1 MNLLLDTHILIWWL
15 EKSPR
20 IGARTR
26 KKLLDPSALLWMSAA
41 SVWEISIKSA
51 LGRLDQLDAPEV
63 WIPRLRDEWGVRPL
77 PIKIDHAMAVRTL
90 PRLHGDPFDR
100 MLVAQALC
108 EDLTLVTADRRIAA
122 YDIRTLDA
130 SQ

>member
-1 MNLLLDTHILIWWL
+1 
-15 EKSPR
+15 
-20 IGARTR
+20 
-26 KKLLDPSALLWMSAA
+26 MSAA

-63 WIPRLRDEWGVRPL
+63 WFPKLRDEWGVRPL
-77 PIKIDHAMAVRTL
+77 PITLDHALAVRTL

-108 EDLTLVTADRRIAA
+108 EDLTLVTADQRIAA